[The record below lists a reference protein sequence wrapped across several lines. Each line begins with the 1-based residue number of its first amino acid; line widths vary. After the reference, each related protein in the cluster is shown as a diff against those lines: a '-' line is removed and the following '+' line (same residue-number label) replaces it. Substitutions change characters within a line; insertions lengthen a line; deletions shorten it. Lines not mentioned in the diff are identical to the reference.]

1 MSSKHNLFGMLKTIF
16 LIGCI
21 LAISLAREYKS
32 YYEIDC
38 KGNDIGQASSR
49 DVRQSEGCINE

>member
-1 MSSKHNLFGMLKTIF
+1 MLKTIF

-21 LAISLAREYKS
+21 LAISQAREYKR

-38 KGNDIGQASSR
+38 KGNDISHASSR
-49 DVRQSEGCINE
+49 DVRQFEACINQ

>member
-1 MSSKHNLFGMLKTIF
+1 MSSKHNFFGMLKTIF

-21 LAISLAREYKS
+21 LAISQAREYKS

-38 KGNDIGQASSR
+38 KGNDIYQASSR
-49 DVRQSEGCINE
+49 DVRQSKGCNNE

>member
-21 LAISLAREYKS
+21 LAISQAREYKR

-38 KGNDIGQASSR
+38 KGNDISHASSR
-49 DVRQSEGCINE
+49 DVRQSEACINQ